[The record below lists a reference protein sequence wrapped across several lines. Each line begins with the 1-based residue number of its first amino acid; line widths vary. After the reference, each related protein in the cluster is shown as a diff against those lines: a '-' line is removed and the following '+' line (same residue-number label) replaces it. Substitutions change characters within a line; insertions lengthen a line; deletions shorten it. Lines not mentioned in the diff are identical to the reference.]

1 MTGSVISLRVCLVG
15 CIFGRMEKKKR
26 VENRKENEWEG
37 VWLKGEG
44 ERKVVGPTSCL
55 SLSLSLS
62 LPTPPSFKIQSL
74 QIGEKIGVESGKNI

>member
-15 CIFGRMEKKKR
+15 CIFGRMEKKR

-44 ERKVVGPTSCL
+44 ERKVVGPTSFL
-55 SLSLSLS
+55 S
-62 LPTPPSFKIQSL
+62 PPSPFKIQSL
-74 QIGEKIGVESGKNI
+74 QIGEKIGVKSRKNI

>member
-1 MTGSVISLRVCLVG
+1 MKGSVISLRVCLVG

-44 ERKVVGPTSCL
+44 ERKVVGPTSFL
-55 SLSLSLS
+55 S
-62 LPTPPSFKIQSL
+62 PPPPL
-74 QIGEKIGVESGKNI
+74 QNTISPNWRENWSEK

>member
-44 ERKVVGPTSCL
+44 ERKVVGPTSFL
-55 SLSLSLS
+55 S
-62 LPTPPSFKIQSL
+62 PAPFKIQSL
-74 QIGEKIGVESGKNI
+74 QIGEKIGVKSGKNI